1 MNQPLNLV
9 TSHQSPVT
17 IKELQDERISLAP
30 WFLYLCYGLIGVG
43 IVAFIIGFITD
54 PARTWTNYLL
64 NNYYFLALAIG
75 AAFFL
80 ALQYITQSGWSSGF
94 KRVPEAMS
102 AYLPFAAVLVL
113 ALYFGLP
120 VIYRWAS
127 LSEVQ
132 ADEII
137 LHKRPFLNTG
147 FFMIR
152 LVIYFTLWIVLSKLL
167 RKYSL
172 KEDIEGGMEY
182 FRKSEFYSRIF
193 IFIIAITFSLACF
206 DLLMSVEV
214 DWSSTI
220 YAFRNFASA
229 FYHASAVILLI
240 TVILYKQGRF
250 PFFNRNHLQDMSGY
264 VFMLS
269 IFYGYLW
276 FSQFMLIWYGNIPE
290 ETIYY
295 KVRWEHQW
303 NFLFYADIII
313 NWFIPFVVL
322 MPRKPARR
330 LKVVIPVV
338 ILLIA
343 GYWIDIYLQ
352 IAPAITRKSQ
362 FGLIE
367 LGTFLGF
374 AGLFALIV
382 SKTLASASL
391 VPKNHPY
398 LGECLDHHIS

>member
-1 MNQPLNLV
+1 MSHNQSPV
-9 TSHQSPVT
+9 TSHQSPESQPADDKL
-17 IKELQDERISLAP
+17 ILSSG
-30 WFLYLCYGLIGVG
+30 FLYLCYALIGIGV
-43 IVAFIIGFITD
+43 IAFVIGFIKD
-54 PARTWTNYLL
+54 PARTWTNYLV
-64 NNYYFLALAIG
+64 NNYYFLALAVG

-102 AYLPFAAVLVL
+102 AYLPFAAVLL
-113 ALYFGLP
+113 LLLYFGLP
-120 VIYRWAS
+120 VIYRWAVP
-127 LSEVQ
+127 SEVQ
-132 ADEII
+132 SDLVI

-152 LVIYFTLWIVLSKLL
+152 LLIYSALWIGISRLL

-172 KEDIEGGMEY
+172 KEDLEGGLEY
-182 FRKSEFYSRIF
+182 FRKSEFLSRIF
-193 IFIIAITFSLACF
+193 IFVIAITFSLACF
-206 DLLMSVEV
+206 DLMMSVEV
-214 DWSSTI
+214 DWASTI

-229 FYHASAVILLI
+229 FYHASAIILLI
-240 TVILYKQGRF
+240 TVILYKKGHF
-250 PFFNRNHLQDMSGY
+250 PFFNRNHLQDMSSY

-295 KVRWEHQW
+295 KVRWEPQW
-303 NFLFYADIII
+303 NFLFYADILI
-313 NWFIPFVVL
+313 NWFIPFVIL
-322 MPRKPARR
+322 MPKKPARR
-330 LKVVIPVV
+330 LKVVVPVV
-338 ILLIA
+338 ILLII

-352 IAPAITRKSQ
+352 VAPAITGKSQ

-367 LGTFLGF
+367 IGSFLGF
-374 AGLFALIV
+374 AGLFALVV
-382 SKTLASASL
+382 SKTLASAAL

-398 LGECLDHHIS
+398 LSECLDHHIA